1 MWNDIGM
8 MVVLSTFARQL
19 ERELAD
25 WKVLQ
30 ASTQAL
36 LEKAERELAETI
48 SVRDSLSRVA
58 DKMEESK
65 EYNARLC
72 ESLSAELAA
81 ERALAD
87 RLAGAIAR
95 WSEIAEIN
103 FTPNIADEALA
114 AWKEARRG

>member
-30 ASTQAL
+30 ASTQAM
-36 LEKAERELAETI
+36 LEQAER
-48 SVRDSLSRVA
+48 D
-58 DKMEESK
+58 
-65 EYNARLC
+65 
-72 ESLSAELAA
+72 
-81 ERALAD
+81 
-87 RLAGAIAR
+87 
-95 WSEIAEIN
+95 
-103 FTPNIADEALA
+103 LA